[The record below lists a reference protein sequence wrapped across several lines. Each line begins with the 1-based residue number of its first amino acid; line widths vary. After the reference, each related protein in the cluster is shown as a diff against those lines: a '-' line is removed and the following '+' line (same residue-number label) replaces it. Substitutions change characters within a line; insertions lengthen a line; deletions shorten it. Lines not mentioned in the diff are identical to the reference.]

1 MATNH
6 ITDEQ
11 ALDETLVNLV
21 RLAGLAGAEPLFQ
34 LEIGILQGV
43 HCARKISNQMC
54 QMCGKYIYIQYIT
67 LDVYIY
73 YVHMLLYSR
82 DDDHPEL

>member
-34 LEIGILQGV
+34 PEIGILQGV
-43 HCARKISNQMC
+43 HCARKNIKSNVS
-54 QMCGKYIYIQYIT
+54 
-67 LDVYIY
+67 DVRQIHIHTIHNSGCLHILCT
-73 YVHMLLYSR
+73 YVII
-82 DDDHPEL
+82 

>member
-1 MATNH
+1 MRLLS
-6 ITDEQ
+6 ILSVW
-11 ALDETLVNLV
+11 LDSLVLSLCSSLK
-21 RLAGLAGAEPLFQ
+21 LASFRVSTVPE
-34 LEIGILQGV
+34 
-43 HCARKISNQMC
+43 KISNQMC

-67 LDVYIY
+67 LEVYIY